1 MATTETRSGFR
12 LPWSSDR
19 SRDESQTDAQS
30 DGKPADDETAAK
42 AVVPEPD
49 LTDGSDL
56 ADGTEAVA
64 EEAWPEIDVNARLH
78 RLGADA
84 EGSDPSMSP
93 AHTPE
98 EPARMAETAAAPV
111 PAPAAAPRKPS
122 KLIADLAAA
131 MRATAETAREQSL
144 SQVEAEAREVVEQI
158 RARSTDGTAGLRQQ
172 SDDDIAAIR
181 DWSKAEIAHIRE
193 ETDRRISARKATLE
207 EEIAAHAAAIERH
220 VEQVQGTVAAY
231 ETEMAE
237 FFERLL
243 GESDPARLAAMAESM
258 PEPPSLAL
266 WEDSPD
272 LDLKAPRTEAETEP
286 DTDEPALAQPETEA
300 IGDTEILGTVEDINA
315 TTTDGLEPEAS
326 VEVEAVAEPEATVE
340 VEVEAVAEPEATVEV
355 EVEAVAEPGTVSL
368 TEAGDAWAGTTWG
381 DHEGGWDTRAG
392 AAEDDTTAEAAE
404 DDVPRWADTDA
415 VEGGPNEGGDPVD
428 RGSIMAALEAAAE
441 AVVAAEA
448 AADSADQA
456 EAAADVAETAAELIV
471 GRSDA
476 DEHPELDPDTAF
488 AARLDAGGFDDEP
501 SLADRLAS
509 LLPGGGATVA
519 DATPTTTQ
527 VIVTGL
533 VSVASIASFKRHLGR
548 LGGVQ
553 SVSVASGPDGEFM
566 FNVTHRADATFRDAI
581 STLPGFGARVT
592 GTGEGVVHVT
602 ARDPETEG

>member
-19 SRDESQTDAQS
+19 SRDEAQTDAQT
-30 DGKPADDETAAK
+30 DGQPADGEATATAA
-42 AVVPEPD
+42 VPAPE
-49 LTDGSDL
+49 LSDGSDL
-56 ADGTEAVA
+56 SDGTEAAA

-78 RLGADA
+78 RLGADV
-84 EGSDPSMSP
+84 EGSDRSKSP

-98 EPARMAETAAAPV
+98 EPARMAEPVAATVA
-111 PAPAAAPRKPS
+111 APAATPRKPS

-131 MRATAETAREQSL
+131 MRATAEVAREQSL

-158 RARSTDGTAGLRQQ
+158 RARSTDGTAALRQR

-193 ETDRRISARKATLE
+193 ETDRRISQRKSHLE
-207 EEIAAHAAAIERH
+207 EEIAAHAATIERR
-220 VEQVQGTVAAY
+220 VEEVQGTVATY

-243 GESDPARLAAMAESM
+243 GEHDPARLAAMAESM

-266 WEDSPD
+266 WDESAD
-272 LDLKAPRTEAETEP
+272 LDPETPQAGVASDAVEPTASQSIAEATDDAEVIGAAEAV
-286 DTDEPALAQPETEA
+286 DEPATGTLEAEATATTEA
-300 IGDTEILGTVEDINA
+300 TTEIEGTPDGTAE
-315 TTTDGLEPEAS
+315 TDGTAAETGS
-326 VEVEAVAEPEATVE
+326 GVEAGAESD
-340 VEVEAVAEPEATVEV
+340 
-355 EVEAVAEPGTVSL
+355 G
-368 TEAGDAWAGTTWG
+368 AWAGTTWG
-381 DHEGGWDTRAG
+381 DNGGGWDTTAG
-392 AAEDDTTAEAAE
+392 GDATSTDDAAEDAAAEAEPEA
-404 DDVPRWADTDA
+404 DVPRWAATDTN
-415 VEGGPNEGGDPVD
+415 EGAPAEGGDPVD

-471 GRSDA
+471 GRVDA
-476 DEHPELDPDTAF
+476 DDDPGLDPDTAF

-509 LLPGGGATVA
+509 LLPGGATVA

-548 LGGVQ
+548 LQGVQ

-566 FNVTHRADATFRDAI
+566 FNVTHRTDATFRDAI
-581 STLPGFGARVT
+581 PTLPGFGARVIS
-592 GTGEGVVHVT
+592 TGEGIVNVT